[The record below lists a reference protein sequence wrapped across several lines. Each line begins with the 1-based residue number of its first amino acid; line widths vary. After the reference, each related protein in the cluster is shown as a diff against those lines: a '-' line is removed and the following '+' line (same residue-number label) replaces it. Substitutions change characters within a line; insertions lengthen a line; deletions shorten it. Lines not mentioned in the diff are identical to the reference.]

1 MELYRSLEE
10 NFHNLKCGPNS
21 MSSASTQFATSR
33 SLGIVYEPNH
43 QNSIWGN
50 SFKVDSIQNTGVSTI
65 READA
70 KLENRLEDIPHDNQ
84 GSSKRY
90 HQEANKPEE
99 KVLRRLAQNR
109 EAARKS
115 RLRKKVY
122 VQQLESSRVK
132 LSQIEQELERGRRQ
146 GVYIGGQSGDSNFGS
161 PGAVNSGIAA
171 FEMEYAHWVEEQNR
185 QIGELRAALQA
196 HVSDIELRMLVESG
210 MGHYDDLFRIK
221 SIAAKSDVFYLMSG
235 MWKTTS
241 ERFFLWIGGFR
252 PSELLKVLCPQLHP
266 LTQQQLEAVCG
277 LQHSSQQA
285 EGALSE
291 GMDLLQQTIAKTLT
305 SGPLGASGVANY
317 MGQMSNA
324 MNKLEDLVSFVHE
337 ADNLRQQTLQ
347 QMCKILTT
355 RQAARG
361 LLALGDYFQR
371 LRALSSLWVAR
382 PRETTS

>member
-33 SLGIVYEPNH
+33 NLGIVYEPNH

-50 SFKVDSIQNTGVSTI
+50 SFKVDNIQNTGVSTI
-65 READA
+65 VEADA

-305 SGPLGASGVANY
+305 SGPLGASGVTSY

-347 QMCKILTT
+347 QMYKILTT